1 MIDISRIEN
10 RTMPRSRRLTRRGS
24 GREGRR
30 QRGGEVLGERSDGT
44 NGGMERRKRWEK
56 TMKTWRFNQA
66 KGHFGIGFHHD
77 NGKTPCNWGYNG
89 VTHLLSLAQ
98 CSKAR
103 DKWSRTLL
111 CVTGPDSFLAAVSF
125 GLSFS
130 LFVFSVGRF

>member
-44 NGGMERRKRWEK
+44 NGCME
-56 TMKTWRFNQA
+56 TWRFNQA

-89 VTHLLSLAQ
+89 VTHLLSLAL

-125 GLSFS
+125 GLSFP